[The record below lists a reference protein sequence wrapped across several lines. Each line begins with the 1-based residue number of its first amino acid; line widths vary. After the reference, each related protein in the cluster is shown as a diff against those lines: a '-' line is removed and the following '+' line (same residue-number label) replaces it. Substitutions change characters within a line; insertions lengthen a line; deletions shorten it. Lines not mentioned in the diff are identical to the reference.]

1 MCVNIFFCHV
11 CPPRSTC
18 TAPRPVPTGPAQ
30 IIVKNRTPPNQNSPI
45 DLLNFVFLRP
55 SLASQSSNHL
65 PYDITCGTFP
75 AFLCFPASFDIRNA
89 NSTYRYYYTR
99 FVHTIRYYAVGSHAR
114 PAQIN
119 PAIYGPAAQR
129 SAVRSRAQPC
139 GAVPCPSLRCC
150 VAALCAF
157 FRT

>member
-1 MCVNIFFCHV
+1 MMLMFPFVFRNPTKRKQAVRHTQTHCNLL
-11 CPPRSTC
+11 C
-18 TAPRPVPTGPAQ
+18 TAVY
-30 IIVKNRTPPNQNSPI
+30 SI
-45 DLLNFVFLRP
+45 DLLNFVFLRDCP
-55 SLASQSSNHL
+55 SLASQGSNFH
-65 PYDITCGTFP
+65 ITCGTFP
-75 AFLCFPASFDIRNA
+75 AFLCFPASLEIRNA
-89 NSTYRYYYTR
+89 NRTTTPGR

-129 SAVRSRAQPC
+129 SAVRSRAEPC
-139 GAVPCPSLRCC
+139 GAVPCPSLGCC